1 MKKLIAEFKEFALT
15 GSVMDMA
22 VGIIIG
28 GALTTVVTSLVND
41 ILNPI
46 IGLFIGQNLAD
57 KKATVLGG
65 TFTYGS
71 FIMAVINFIIIALVV
86 FLIVKALNKAR
97 NARKNEEPDEEVAT
111 TKICPFCKTEI
122 DIDATKCPNCTSDL
136 KE

>member
-1 MKKLIAEFKEFALT
+1 MKKFFKEFKEFALT

-46 IGLFIGQNLAD
+46 IGLFIGENLTD
-57 KKATVLGG
+57 KHAVVLGAD
-65 TFTYGS
+65 FHYGS

-97 NARKNEEPDEEVAT
+97 NARKEEEPDEEVAT
-111 TKICPFCKTEI
+111 TKICPFCKSEI

>member
-1 MKKLIAEFKEFALT
+1 MKKFIKEFKEFALT

-41 ILNPI
+41 IINPI
-46 IGLFIGQNLAD
+46 IGLFVGDNFANL
-57 KKATVLGG
+57 KATVMGA
-65 TFTYGS
+65 TFTYGA
-71 FIMAVINFIIIALVV
+71 FIMAIINFIIIALVV
-86 FLIVKALNKAR
+86 FFIVKALNKAR
-97 NARKNEEPDEEVAT
+97 AARKNEEPDEEVAT

>member
-1 MKKLIAEFKEFALT
+1 MKNFIKEFKEFALT

-28 GALTTVVTSLVND
+28 GALTAVVTSLVND

-46 IGLFIGQNLAD
+46 IGLFVGDNFSNL
-57 KKATVLGG
+57 KATVLGA
-65 TFTYGS
+65 TFTYGA
-71 FIMAVINFIIIALVV
+71 FIMAIINFIIVALVV

-97 NARKNEEPDEEVAT
+97 AARKNEEPDEEVAT

-122 DIDATKCPNCTSDL
+122 DIDATRCPNCTSEL

>member
-1 MKKLIAEFKEFALT
+1 MKNFIKEFKEFALT

-28 GALTTVVTSLVND
+28 GALTAVVTSLVND

-46 IGLFIGQNLAD
+46 IGLFVGDNFANL
-57 KKATVLGG
+57 KCTVMGA
-65 TFTYGS
+65 TFTYGA
-71 FIMAVINFIIIALVV
+71 FIMAVINFIIVALVV

-97 NARKNEEPDEEVAT
+97 AARKKEEPDEEVAT
-111 TKICPFCKTEI
+111 TKICPFCKSEI
-122 DIDATKCPNCTSDL
+122 DIDATRCPNCTSEL